1 MKAKYTQN
9 FCKMTKYNILP
20 GKDFQSLIGIL
31 EKTDEIWMIVSL
43 NHTSMPGGSSNFIDL
58 PVYIPV
64 SDSVRD
70 LFNNTHLNRGFI
82 KRSDNSFYANHFFSL
97 VSLSDKHYGK

>member
-1 MKAKYTQN
+1 MKAKHTQN
-9 FCKMTKYNILP
+9 FCKMIKYNILP
-20 GKDFQSLIGIL
+20 GKDVQSLIGIL
-31 EKTDEIWMIVSL
+31 EKADEILIIVSL
-43 NHTSMPGGSSNFIDL
+43 NHTSMPTGSSNCIDL
-58 PVYIPV
+58 SVYIPV

-70 LFNNTHLNRGFI
+70 LFNNTNLNRGFI